1 MWFIVMK
8 YMTDESVMA
17 RHTHQHQP
25 TFMKRYIKIWR

>member
-17 RHTHQHQP
+17 RHTHQSAF
-25 TFMKRYIKIWR
+25 TRRYVRIMWG